1 MESSD
6 TNWEL
11 HIDDRVYKDLRK
23 TSKDYVDKI
32 IGIIESLAFD
42 PYAGDIQK
50 IKGEAFVWRR
60 RVGQYRLNAEDPKP
74 INYIGSIYILSFWKK
89 LLVN

>member
-11 HIDDRVYKDLRK
+11 RIDDRVYKDLRK
-23 TSKDYVDKI
+23 TSKDYVNKI
-32 IGIIESLAFD
+32 ISVIESLVFD

-60 RVGQYRLNAEDPKP
+60 RVGQYRIFYEIYPKRKL
-74 INYIGSIYILSFWKK
+74 ISVFHIERRGSKTY
-89 LLVN
+89 

>member
-1 MESSD
+1 MSLD
-6 TNWEL
+6 ANWEL
-11 HIDDRVYKDLRK
+11 SVDPKVYKELSK
-23 TSKDYVDKI
+23 IPKDYADKI
-32 IGIIESLAFD
+32 IGVIESLAFD

-60 RVGQYRLNAEDPKP
+60 RVGQYRLNAEDSKP